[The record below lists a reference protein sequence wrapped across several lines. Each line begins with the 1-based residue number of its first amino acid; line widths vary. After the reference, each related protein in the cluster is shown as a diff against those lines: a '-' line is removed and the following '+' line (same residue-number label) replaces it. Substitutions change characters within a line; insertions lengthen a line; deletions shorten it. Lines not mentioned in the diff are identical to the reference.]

1 MTTLQHI
8 EAVRDEL
15 LRLHKQLID
24 LARAERERVD
34 GRIAPAD
41 FLRLLIEDAAFA
53 WLQPMTALIVRID
66 EWTDDDERSPEVATA
81 WLEEVTRLLS
91 PSPAMHA
98 FHERYAQIL
107 QDHPEIVLG
116 QGRVMRA
123 VRAVTSPGS

>member
-1 MTTLQHI
+1 MTSPNLQHI
-8 EAVRDEL
+8 ETVRNEL

-24 LARAERERVD
+24 LSRAERERTE
-34 GRIAPAD
+34 GRIKPAD
-41 FLRLLIEDAAFA
+41 FLRLLIEDASFA

-66 EWTDDDERSPEVATA
+66 EWTDDEERAPEVAAA

-107 QDHPEIVLG
+107 QDHPEVVLT
-116 QGRVMRA
+116 QGAVMRA
-123 VRAVTSPGS
+123 VRGPGS